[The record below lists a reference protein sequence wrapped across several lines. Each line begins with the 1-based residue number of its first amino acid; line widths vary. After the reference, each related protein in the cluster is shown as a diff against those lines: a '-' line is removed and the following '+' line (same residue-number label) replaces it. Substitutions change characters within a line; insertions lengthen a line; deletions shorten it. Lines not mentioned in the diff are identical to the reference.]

1 MYGVDEIMVRRY
13 IKAVMNRGIPK
24 YMASEIVHSARDASK
39 GENINLYIDYAIT
52 LTYGLNLKSKHL
64 TKDKPMC

>member
-1 MYGVDEIMVRRY
+1 
-13 IKAVMNRGIPK
+13 MNRGIPK
-24 YMASEIVHSARDASK
+24 YMASEIVHSAIDASK